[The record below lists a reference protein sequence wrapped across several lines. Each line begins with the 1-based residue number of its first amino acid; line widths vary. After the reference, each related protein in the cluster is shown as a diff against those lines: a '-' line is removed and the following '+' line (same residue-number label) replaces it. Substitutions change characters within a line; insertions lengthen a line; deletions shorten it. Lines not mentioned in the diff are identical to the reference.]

1 MTSGGSEDSSN
12 DNNSGNSTVELNTS
26 NLTAEKFYS
35 IDFGMTYE
43 DVVAIVGEDG
53 VLTSEATIGDSTS
66 SIYTWEEGIANFNVT
81 FENNKVIGKAQAGII
96 VSSTEVTLEMFN
108 SIENGMSYDEVVTI
122 FGGDGAF
129 LSNSK
134 VYESFP

>member
-1 MTSGGSEDSSN
+1 
-12 DNNSGNSTVELNTS
+12 
-26 NLTAEKFYS
+26 
-35 IDFGMTYE
+35 MTYE

-134 VYESFP
+134 VLNTITEIYMWPGTSLGANCNVTFQDGKVLAKAQLGLE